1 MTTFSLKRS
10 RSVALLAL
18 MLIVP
23 AYAAEP
29 GTPDPAAPT
38 APAPAAAPAAPNAP
52 APAPAQ
58 VNTKALDLLL
68 AQQSAAD
75 QAGKAAQDQIDQL
88 DDATQQMAS
97 KYSRALELTA
107 SVNKYNAHLMEQVA
121 AQRTE
126 LKSIEA
132 QLATIET
139 TSRDVYPLMEKMV
152 DMLAQF
158 VAADVPFKIEER
170 TKRVETLKGLM
181 DRADISVSEKY
192 RRILEAYQIEMEYGR
207 TLDDYPATIGE
218 GADAKAVDI
227 VRLGRVVLMY
237 QLPDGSD
244 AGYWDTAQKKW
255 VSDTAY
261 AKDVKN
267 AVRVAK
273 KLGAPDLLWVPLP
286 APVEVQQ

>member
-23 AYAAEP
+23 AYAAET
-29 GTPDPAAPT
+29 GT
-38 APAPAAAPAAPNAP
+38 PAPAAAATP
-52 APAPAQ
+52 APAAATRAPAAAA
-58 VNTKALDLLL
+58 NPKALDLLL

-88 DDATQQMAS
+88 DDQTQQMAS
-97 KYSRALELTA
+97 KYARALELTA

-139 TSRDVYPLMEKMV
+139 TSRDVFPLMEKMV

-158 VAADVPFKIEER
+158 VAADMPFKIEER

-181 DRADISVSEKY
+181 DRADVSVSEKY

-207 TLDDYPATIGE
+207 TLDDYPANIGE
-218 GADAKAVDI
+218 GADAKAADI
-227 VRLGRVVLMY
+227 VRLGRVALMY
-237 QLPDGSD
+237 QIPDGSD
-244 AGYWDTAQKKW
+244 AGYWDTAQNKW
-255 VSDTAY
+255 VSDMAY
-261 AKDVKN
+261 ANDIKN
-267 AVRVAK
+267 SVRVAK

-286 APVEVQQ
+286 APVEVQP

>member
-23 AYAAEP
+23 AYAAETGSP
-29 GTPDPAAPT
+29 ATP
-38 APAPAAAPAAPNAP
+38 AAPAATPAAP
-52 APAPAQ
+52 AAITA
-58 VNTKALDLLL
+58 NTKALDLLL

-75 QAGKAAQDQIDQL
+75 QAGKAAQDSIDQL

-107 SVNKYNAHLMEQVA
+107 SVNKYNAHLTDQVA

-126 LKSIEA
+126 LKSIET

-139 TSRDVYPLMEKMV
+139 TSRDVFPLMEKMV

-158 VAADVPFKIEER
+158 VAADMPFKIEER

-181 DRADISVSEKY
+181 DRADVTVSEKY

-218 GADAKAVDI
+218 GADAKAAEI
-227 VRLGRVVLMY
+227 VRLGRIALMY

-244 AGYWDTAQKKW
+244 AGYWDVTQKKW

-261 AKDVKN
+261 AKDIRN
-267 AVRVAK
+267 SLRVAK

>member
-1 MTTFSLKRS
+1 MATFSLKRS

-23 AYAAEP
+23 AYAAET
-29 GTPDPAAPT
+29 GTPAT
-38 APAPAAAPAAPNAP
+38 APPAAPAAAA
-52 APAPAQ
+52 
-58 VNTKALDLLL
+58 VNTKALDVLL

-75 QAGKAAQDQIDQL
+75 QAGKAAQDSIDQL

-97 KYSRALELTA
+97 KYARALELTA
-107 SVNKYNAHLMEQVA
+107 SVNKYNAHLTDQVS

-126 LKSIEA
+126 LKSIET

-139 TSRDVYPLMEKMV
+139 TSRDVFPLMEKMV

-158 VAADVPFKIEER
+158 VAADMPFKLEER

-181 DRADISVSEKY
+181 DRADVTVSEKY

-218 GADAKAVDI
+218 GADAKAAEM

-244 AGYWDTAQKKW
+244 AGYWDAGQKKW

-261 AKDVKN
+261 AKDVRN
-267 AVRVAK
+267 ALRVAK

>member
-23 AYAAEP
+23 AYAAET
-29 GTPDPAAPT
+29 GTPAPATPA
-38 APAPAAAPAAPNAP
+38 APAAAAPGAGAIAANS
-52 APAPAQ
+52 
-58 VNTKALDLLL
+58 KALDVLL

-75 QAGKAAQDQIDQL
+75 QAGKSAQDQIDQL
-88 DDATQQMAS
+88 DDATQAMAS

-107 SVNKYNAHLMEQVA
+107 SVNKYNAHLTDQVS

-126 LKSIEA
+126 LKSIQT
-132 QLATIET
+132 QLETIET
-139 TSRDVYPLMEKMV
+139 TNRDVFPLMEKMV

-158 VAADVPFKIEER
+158 VAADMPFKLEER

-181 DRADISVSEKY
+181 DRADVSVSEKY

-218 GADAKAVDI
+218 GADAKAAEI
-227 VRLGRVVLMY
+227 VRLGRVALMY

-255 VSDTAY
+255 VSDTGY

-267 AVRVAK
+267 ALRVAK

>member
-23 AYAAEP
+23 AYAAET
-29 GTPDPAAPT
+29 GTPASA
-38 APAPAAAPAAPNAP
+38 AAAPAASAGPTP
-52 APAPAQ
+52 AAAAA
-58 VNTKALDLLL
+58 NSKALDLLL

-139 TSRDVYPLMEKMV
+139 TSRDVFPLMEKMV

-158 VAADVPFKIEER
+158 VAADMPFKMDER

-181 DRADISVSEKY
+181 DRADVTVSEKY

-207 TLDDYPATIGE
+207 TLDDYPSTIGE
-218 GADAKAVDI
+218 GADAKAADI
-227 VRLGRVVLMY
+227 VRLGRLVLMY

-244 AGYWDTAQKKW
+244 AGYWDTTQKKW

>member
-29 GTPDPAAPT
+29 LHPAPAAPA
-38 APAPAAAPAAPNAP
+38 APAPAAPATNRAS
-52 APAPAQ
+52 APAQ
-58 VNTKALDLLL
+58 VNTKALDNLL
-68 AQQSAAD
+68 AAQSAAD

-139 TSRDVYPLMEKMV
+139 TSRDVFPLMEKMV

-158 VAADVPFKIEER
+158 VAADMPFKIEER
-170 TKRVETLKGLM
+170 TKRVEPQGPDGSRRHQRVGEVPADSRGLP
-181 DRADISVSEKY
+181 
-192 RRILEAYQIEMEYGR
+192 IEMEYGR
-207 TLDDYPATIGE
+207 TLDDYPRRSVC
-218 GADAKAVDI
+218 ADAKAPTSS
-227 VRLGRVVLMY
+227 G
-237 QLPDGSD
+237 LPRG
-244 AGYWDTAQKKW
+244 
-255 VSDTAY
+255 
-261 AKDVKN
+261 
-267 AVRVAK
+267 
-273 KLGAPDLLWVPLP
+273 
-286 APVEVQQ
+286 

>member
-23 AYAAEP
+23 AYAAET
-29 GTPDPAAPT
+29 GTPAPAAPT
-38 APAPAAAPAAPNAP
+38 APAPAAAPAAPTAP
-52 APAPAQ
+52 AAPVQ
-58 VNTKALDLLL
+58 VNTKALDNLL
-68 AQQSAAD
+68 AAQSAAD

-107 SVNKYNAHLMEQVA
+107 SVNKYNAHLQEQVA

-139 TSRDVYPLMEKMV
+139 TSRDVFPLMEKMV

-158 VAADVPFKIEER
+158 VAADMPFKIDER
-170 TKRVETLKGLM
+170 TKRVESLKGLM
-181 DRADISVSEKY
+181 DRADVTVSEKY

-207 TLDDYPATIGE
+207 TLDDYPSTIGE
-218 GADAKAVDI
+218 GAEAKAADI

-244 AGYWDTAQKKW
+244 AGYWDTTQKKW

-261 AKDVKN
+261 AHDVKN